1 LELKERDVTHRLSY
15 RGYMMFVLMLILAF
29 NNKDRHLFGLLLQE
43 IKVDLRL
50 TDTELGLLT
59 GIAFSLFYALMGIPI
74 ARWADRGNRVR
85 IISVCTA
92 LWSAAV
98 AICGTATG
106 FLQLLAF
113 RVAVGVGEAGC
124 VPPAHSLIAS
134 YYDRDE
140 RPKAMSY
147 FMLGGPLSLIVGYLL
162 AGYLNE
168 LYGWRATFM
177 LLGIPG
183 VTLAAIAWFT
193 LREPRVALRNAQ
205 APPGMSKR
213 RAPEATPQL
222 GEVAAYLGSNAAF
235 RNLLIAFAV
244 SSFFS
249 AGIGQWQAAFF
260 IRSFGLSTSDL
271 GVYLTVAFGV
281 SSLVGVLLGGYLA
294 SRFAARNEGLQLRLM
309 ALAIVSF
316 GMLSAGVYLSNDPR
330 MAFGLLAA
338 ATLGTTL
345 LNAPL
350 FAMIQALVPEGMRAL
365 SVATI
370 YFVAN
375 LIGGGLGPLAA
386 GVMSDALSAT
396 FHQESLRFALL
407 ALCPGYLW
415 SAWHLLRA
423 AKTVKR
429 DIEAADAT
437 QGAHFASAKPA
448 AGSDD
453 HEQAKA

>member
-1 LELKERDVTHRLSY
+1 MTGRPTY
-15 RGYMMFVLMLILAF
+15 RAYMMFVLMLILAF

-59 GIAFSLFYALMGIPI
+59 GIAFSLFYALMGVPI

-98 AICGTATG
+98 AACGTAMG
-106 FLQLLAF
+106 FFQLLAF
-113 RVAVGVGEAGC
+113 RIAVGVGEAGC

-134 YYDRDE
+134 YYSRDE

-147 FMLGGPLSLIVGYLL
+147 FMLGGPLSLVVGYLL
-162 AGYLNE
+162 AGQLNE
-168 LYGWRATFM
+168 IYGWRFTFM
-177 LLGIPG
+177 LLGVPG
-183 VTLAAIAWFT
+183 VALAVLAWFT
-193 LREPRVALRNAQ
+193 LREPRTLGGGCDAKGVSPTGPSEAS
-205 APPGMSKR
+205 PG
-213 RAPEATPQL
+213 L
-222 GEVAAYLGSNAAF
+222 GEVALYLRRNAAF

-260 IRSFGLSTSDL
+260 IRSFGISTSDL
-271 GVYLTVAFGV
+271 GVYLTVTFGL
-281 SSLVGVLLGGYLA
+281 SSLVGVMLGGYLA
-294 SRFAARNEGLQLRLM
+294 SRYAARNEKLQLRLM
-309 ALAIVSF
+309 ATVIVGF
-316 GMLSAGVYLSNDPR
+316 GALSAGVYLSRDPIT
-330 MAFGLLAA
+330 AFALLAL

-350 FAMIQALVPEGMRAL
+350 FAMIQTLVPESMRAL
-365 SVATI
+365 SVAAI

-386 GVMSDALSAT
+386 GVMSDALHAT
-396 FHQESLRFALL
+396 LHQESLRFALL

-415 SAWHLLRA
+415 SAWHLIRA
-423 AKTVKR
+423 AKTVER
-429 DIEAADAT
+429 DIAAAELGASDSHSDAADSVADRFRAEEA
-437 QGAHFASAKPA
+437 QG
-448 AGSDD
+448 
-453 HEQAKA
+453 

>member
-1 LELKERDVTHRLSY
+1 VTYRLSY

-98 AICGTATG
+98 AVCGTATG

-134 YYDRDE
+134 YYSRDE

-147 FMLGGPLSLIVGYLL
+147 FLLGGPLSLIVGYLL
-162 AGYLNE
+162 AGQLNE
-168 LYGWRATFM
+168 IYGWRVTFM

-183 VTLAAIAWFT
+183 VALAVLAWFT
-193 LREPRVALRNAQ
+193 LREPRIPLRNTQ
-205 APPGMSKR
+205 DSPGMSESHAR
-213 RAPEATPQL
+213 EASPQL
-222 GEVAAYLGSNAAF
+222 AEVAAYLGKNAAF

-260 IRSFGLSTSDL
+260 IRSFGIATSDL
-271 GVYLTVAFGV
+271 GVYLTVTFGV
-281 SSLVGVLLGGYLA
+281 GSLIGVLLGGYLA
-294 SRFAARNEGLQLRLM
+294 TRFAARNERLQLRLM
-309 ALAIVSF
+309 ALAIVGF
-316 GMLSAGVYLSNDPR
+316 GVLSACVYLSHDPKT
-330 MAFGLLAA
+330 AFALLAL

-350 FAMIQALVPEGMRAL
+350 FAMIQALVPERMRAL
-365 SVATI
+365 SVAAI

-386 GVMSDALSAT
+386 GVMSDALNASL
-396 FHQESLRFALL
+396 HQESLRYALL

-415 SAWHLLRA
+415 SAWHLIRA
-423 AKTVKR
+423 GKTVRR
-429 DIEAADAT
+429 DIEAAEEAT
-437 QGAHFASAKPA
+437 A
-448 AGSDD
+448 
-453 HEQAKA
+453 